1 MRRLFALVLAGALA
15 LGLASTAWAGE
26 DYGVYVKAVAKA
38 RGGFDQ
44 VVKETE
50 EALEVAGW
58 KVLASY
64 ESGVDKRCGK
74 RAHNVV
80 VVSDDYAREMMKQG
94 FRGAFAAVIRVGIY
108 EDREGI
114 SVAFTN
120 PASIN
125 RTVLGDETAVE
136 LSRRTMEEL
145 SDALVGGVPGDA
157 ANEQIGE
164 IRDKGYV
171 GGMGGGKF
179 MDKVKE
185 IYFGGEFDDVVKGI
199 EASVAANEMGWKLIY
214 KYQTPGYQGVIFG
227 LTESAT
233 EAKAFDIA
241 GEKREKKDYVC
252 PGIDHAAAFPIEVV
266 AYKEGDDASVKV
278 VTLNEMYRMKLY
290 FQDAGNWA
298 FMKNMTMP
306 GHIQDEVVDASTSEL
321 E

>member
-15 LGLASTAWAGE
+15 LASTAFAGE
-26 DYGVYVKAVAKA
+26 DYGVYVKAVEKA
-38 RGGFDQ
+38 RGGFDE
-44 VVKETE
+44 VVTETE
-50 EALEVAGW
+50 EALEGAGW

-64 ESGVDKRCGK
+64 ESGVEERCEK
-74 RAHNVV
+74 RAHNIVAA
-80 VVSDDYAREMMKQG
+80 SEDYAREVMKQG
-94 FRGAFAAVIRVGIY
+94 FHGAFAAVLRVGVY
-108 EDREGI
+108 EDAEGI

-125 RTVLGDETAVE
+125 RTVLGDEAAVE

-145 SDALVGGVPGDA
+145 SEAIAAGVEGEA
-157 ANEQIGE
+157 ANEQIGQ
-164 IRDKGYV
+164 IRDEGYV

-185 IYFGGEFDDVVKGI
+185 IHFGGEFEDVVEGI
-199 EASVAANEMGWKLIY
+199 EAGVSAGEKGWRLVY
-214 KYQTPGYQGVIFG
+214 KYETPGYQAVVFG

-241 GEKREKKDYVC
+241 GERREKDDYVC

-266 AYKEGDDASVKV
+266 AYKESAEASVRV
-278 VTLNEMYRMKLY
+278 VTLKEMYRMKLY

-306 GHIQDEVVDASTSEL
+306 GNIEDEVVEASTSKL
-321 E
+321 K